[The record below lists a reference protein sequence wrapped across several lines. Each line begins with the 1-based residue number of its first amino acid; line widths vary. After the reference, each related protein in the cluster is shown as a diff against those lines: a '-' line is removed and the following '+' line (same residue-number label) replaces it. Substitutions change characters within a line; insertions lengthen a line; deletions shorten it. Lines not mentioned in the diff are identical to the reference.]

1 MAQNGAR
8 RGATNITVPL
18 MLGAFVLLAGFLYW
32 LSLTAVP
39 TAPPEIVEEEPEV
52 EMMAA
57 TTIDAASLETGADGY
72 VGMTVRLN
80 DLNVASPVGQKAF
93 FVDLPRTP
101 FLARLGTEL
110 LAAGEMAPSTGTRV
124 SLVGDVKAM
133 NDSTIS
139 AWAEAGDVS
148 DNDRP
153 LVEFATHYIEVLQMR
168 PDEGGAPAGA
178 AAGADAAPS
187 GN

>member
-1 MAQNGAR
+1 
-8 RGATNITVPL
+8 
-18 MLGAFVLLAGFLYW
+18 MLGAFVLLGVFLYW
-32 LSLTAVP
+32 LSMTAVP

-52 EMMAA
+52 EMMSA
-57 TTIDAASLETGADGY
+57 TLVDPAGLEAGASGY
-72 VGMTVRLN
+72 VGLTIRLN

-101 FLARLGTEL
+101 FLARIGTEL
-110 LAAGEMAPSTGTRV
+110 LAAGEVSPATGQSV
-124 SLVGDVKAM
+124 SLVGDVKEM

-139 AWAEAGDVS
+139 AWSEAGDIT

-153 LVEFATHYIEVLQMR
+153 LVEFATHYIEVLQIR
-168 PDEGGAPAGA
+168 IEDGGMAASGSAGA
-178 AAGADAAPS
+178 ASAPS

>member
-8 RGATNITVPL
+8 RGATNLTVPL
-18 MLGAFVLLAGFLYW
+18 MLGAFVLLAVFLYW
-32 LSLTAVP
+32 LSMTAVP

-52 EMMAA
+52 EMMSA
-57 TTIDAASLETGADGY
+57 TLVDPAGLEAGASGY
-72 VGMTVRLN
+72 VGLTIRLN

-101 FLARLGTEL
+101 FLARIGTEL
-110 LAAGEMAPSTGTRV
+110 LAAGEVSPATGQSV
-124 SLVGDVKAM
+124 SLVGDVKEM

-139 AWAEAGDVS
+139 AWSEAGDIT

-153 LVEFATHYIEVLQMR
+153 LVEFATHYIDVLQIRME
-168 PDEGGAPAGA
+168 DGGAAPAGA
-178 AAGADAAPS
+178 APAPS